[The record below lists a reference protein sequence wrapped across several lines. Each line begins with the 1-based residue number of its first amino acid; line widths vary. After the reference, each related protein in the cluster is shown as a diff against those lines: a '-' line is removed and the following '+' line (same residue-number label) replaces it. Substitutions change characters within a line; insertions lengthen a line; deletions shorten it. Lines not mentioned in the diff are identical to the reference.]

1 MSDMNPS
8 ICGQNSVFVP
18 TADPC
23 TNCEHLEEELRKAI
37 KDMQDEIEA
46 FEEEVRGLLDNL
58 GNDLSDVQQTADDAY
73 ELADDAYGLAQ
84 SAYALA
90 QNAIEVIEAYPLSGE
105 TELSASWLSE
115 TSGGS
120 PLTPQTGKIYVL
132 LSNSTNYSKNT
143 LFRWNGSA
151 YEELSE
157 SQGGGGTT
165 YTTAT
170 ATLTTGGWVSDN
182 QTVTVQGVT
191 ASNVVIVSPNSSRT
205 DANAYARYG
214 IMCTAQGA
222 NSLTFSA
229 SSTPQEAI
237 AVNVLIIE

>member
-73 ELADDAYGLAQ
+73 ELAE
-84 SAYALA
+84 SAYELA
-90 QNAIEVIEAYPLSGE
+90 QNAIEVIEVYPISGA
-105 TELSASWLSE
+105 TELSSSWLSE

-170 ATLTTGGWVSDN
+170 ATLTTGGWTSNN
-182 QTVTVQGVT
+182 QTKTVQGVT
-191 ASNVVIVSPNSSRT
+191 ASNVVIVSPTASR
-205 DANAYARYG
+205 ASAEAYANYG
-214 IMCTAQGA
+214 ILCVSQAS
-222 NSLTFSA
+222 NSLTFNA
-229 SSTPQEAI
+229 KTTPQEAI
-237 AVNVLIIE
+237 TVNVLIIE

>member
-8 ICGQNSVFVP
+8 ICGQNSIFVP
-18 TADPC
+18 TTDPC

-73 ELADDAYGLAQ
+73 ELAE
-84 SAYALA
+84 SAYELA
-90 QNAIEVIEAYPLSGE
+90 QNAIEVIEVYPISGA
-105 TELSASWLSE
+105 TELSSSWLSE

-222 NSLTFSA
+222 NTLTFSA
-229 SSTPQEAI
+229 TTTPQEAI